1 MSTVSPTTPSPVPTP
16 ARWNPA
22 PLTDTAVMVGR
33 SLRHAVREPEVLVLG
48 IALPVGIMLLMTI
61 VLGEAMDTGGG
72 EYIDYVVPGVLLL
85 VGGYGASQT
94 AVSVTRDMSEGI
106 VARFRTMPIQPSAV
120 LTGHV
125 VASVLRNL
133 VSLALSVATALAMGF
148 RPTAGAGG
156 WLAVVGLIA
165 LYILAISW
173 LATAAGLMVKT
184 VEAASSITFAL
195 LFLPYLS
202 SAFVPVETLPG
213 WLHGYAEHTPF
224 TPIIE
229 TIRAL
234 LFDQPTTG
242 SLVPAVVWLVGLL
255 AVGVIGSAVLWRRS
269 VR

>member
-1 MSTVSPTTPSPVPTP
+1 MSTVSPTSASAS

-33 SLRHAVREPEVLVLG
+33 SMRHAVREPEVLVLG
-48 IALPVGIMLLMTI
+48 ISLPVGIMLLMTI
-61 VLGEAMDTGGG
+61 VLGGAMDTGG

-85 VGGYGASQT
+85 VGGYGAAQT

-125 VASVLRNL
+125 LASVLRNL
-133 VSLALSVATALAMGF
+133 VSLALSLATALARGF
-148 RPTAGAGG
+148 RATARAAG

-173 LATAAGLMVKT
+173 LATAAGLMVT
-184 VEAASSITFAL
+184 SVEAASSITFAL

-213 WLHGYAEHTPF
+213 WLHGFAEHTPF

-255 AVGVIGSAVLWRRS
+255 TVGVIGSAVLWRRS